1 MGKHEPN
8 LAVTKTKAV
17 LTGYTGLFQEVIIMK
32 TINVSNSLVA
42 REIACAIE
50 VYRHFSIVDGYPDNL
65 TALAYTYETAK
76 KIDKENYW
84 EDCKQSFSIP
94 LPLDKENAEIL
105 CRALQMYRVS
115 EQVFWHHRKEIA
127 DGLQICTNQLC
138 EDILA
143 QYE

>member
-1 MGKHEPN
+1 
-8 LAVTKTKAV
+8 
-17 LTGYTGLFQEVIIMK
+17 MK
-32 TINVSNSLVA
+32 TVNVSNSLVA

-65 TALAYTYETAK
+65 ANLADTYETAK

-84 EDCKQSFSIP
+84 EDCKQGFSIP
-94 LPLDKENAEIL
+94 LPLDKEDAEIL